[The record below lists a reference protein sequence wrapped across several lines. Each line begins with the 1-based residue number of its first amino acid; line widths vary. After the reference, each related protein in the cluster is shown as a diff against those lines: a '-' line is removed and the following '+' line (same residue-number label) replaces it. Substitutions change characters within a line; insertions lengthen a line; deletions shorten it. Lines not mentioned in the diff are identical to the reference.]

1 MMIARI
7 HVIVVLICVVC
18 VFSGQKAI
26 AGEEQLSYDRINL
39 SASASTNVENDTLI
53 AVLYYQKEGSDLS
66 EISNEVNKVIG
77 SAIEQSK
84 KTTNVIV
91 QTLGYHSSPVY
102 QKERLAGWR
111 VRQSIRL
118 ESKDIT
124 RLSKLTGN
132 LQSKL
137 AIDYIG
143 YEVSPESRSK
153 VEEQL
158 ISEAIAAFNK
168 RAKLITKDLGRTKYR
183 LVEMNVNTT
192 GAPIRPMHVRST
204 PMMAEAA
211 VAPPAIEAGQQKIQV
226 NVQGKIELQ
235 VE

>member
-1 MMIARI
+1 MICTLTILFMQTVEAT
-7 HVIVVLICVVC
+7 
-18 VFSGQKAI
+18 
-26 AGEEQLSYDRINL
+26 EEQLTYDRINL
-39 SASASTNVENDTLI
+39 SAIASDKVENDTLI
-53 AVLYYQKEGSDLS
+53 TVLYYQKEGDDLS
-66 EISNEVNKVIG
+66 GLSDEVNKVIG
-77 SAIEQSK
+77 NAIEQSK
-84 KTTNVIV
+84 KTANVIV

-124 RLSKLTGN
+124 RLNKLIGN

-137 AIDYIG
+137 AIENIG

-153 VEEQL
+153 VEERL
-158 ISEAIAAFNK
+158 ISEAITAFNK

-192 GAPIRPMHVRST
+192 GGPIRPMRMRGA

-226 NVQGKIELQ
+226 NIQGTIELQ